1 MVLIPP
7 WKMVRCTERFALVKY
22 LAVANTQMKFLLKT
36 VDHTLSSSFNS
47 CHLIVT
53 RVIVVQTEYGANNAM
68 KKHLIHKSICGH
80 IYFKRM
86 KIVYS
91 LS

>member
-7 WKMVRCTERFALVKY
+7 WKMVRYTERFALVKY
-22 LAVANTQMKFLLKT
+22 LAVANSQMKFLLKT
-36 VDHTLSSSFNS
+36 VDHTLSTSFNS

-53 RVIVVQTEYGANNAM
+53 CVIVVQTEYGANNAM
-68 KKHLIHKSICGH
+68 TKQLIHKSICGH
-80 IYFKRM
+80 MYFKRT
-86 KIVYS
+86 KIVYF

>member
-7 WKMVRCTERFALVKY
+7 WKMVRYTERFALVKY

-36 VDHTLSSSFNS
+36 VHHTLSTSFNS

-68 KKHLIHKSICGH
+68 KKQLIHKSISGH
-80 IYFKRM
+80 MYFKRI
-86 KIVYS
+86 KIVYFS
-91 LS
+91 S